1 MGREES
7 LCPVAYRVT
16 LVAWKKGALLQDG
29 VRLEA
34 ERSMSWNQEAL
45 EAKGS
50 EEETAAEAEDN
61 FYLYSMAHKTL
72 VYEKE
77 TTS

>member
-1 MGREES
+1 VPCGLPSYLGS
-7 LCPVAYRVT
+7 L
-16 LVAWKKGALLQDG
+16 KKGALLQDG
-29 VRLEA
+29 VRLEV
-34 ERSMSWNQEAL
+34 EWSVSWNQEAL

-50 EEETAAEAEDN
+50 EEETVAEAEDN